1 MYKKLI
7 IAVVLLLV
15 LGLLVACGGSQ
26 PAGGIPDNAALK
38 ITGQVAKESGWTEE
52 SLKAMDTMQAEAT
65 NKKGETETYTGVSLN
80 KLLEIVEVKPGAS
93 TLKFIAD
100 DGFTSEVPLAD
111 AQACQDCIVS
121 FRSQGGFSMVMP
133 GFDGKAQVKGVVE
146 IQVQ

>member
-7 IAVVLLLV
+7 IIVVLLLAV
-15 LGLLVACGGSQ
+15 GLLGACGAQ
-26 PAGGIPDNAALK
+26 PEAGIPDDAALK
-38 ITGQVAKESGWTEE
+38 ITGKVANESGWTEE

-80 KLLEIVEVKPGAS
+80 KLLEMVEVQPDAS

-121 FRSQGGFSMVMP
+121 FRNQGGFSMVMP
-133 GFDGKAQVKGVVE
+133 GFEGKAQVKGVIE

>member
-1 MYKKLI
+1 MNKKLI
-7 IAVVLLLV
+7 ITVVLLLAV
-15 LGLLVACGGSQ
+15 GLLVGCGGSQ
-26 PAGGIPDNAALK
+26 PEGGIPDDAALK

-65 NKKGETETYTGVSLN
+65 NKKGETKTYTGVSLN
-80 KLLEIVEVKPGAS
+80 KLLEIVEVQPDAA
-93 TLKFIAD
+93 TLQLIAD

-121 FRSQGGFSMVMP
+121 FRNQGGFSMVMP
-133 GFDGKAQVKGVVE
+133 GFDGKAQVKGVIE